1 MRRGHLVAGVAALAL
16 LFVMAIDWY
25 GTAAGDEFREIER
38 QTEGIPQLSEENE
51 DAQAEAEREEQNA
64 WQVDGVI
71 DRVIL
76 GFLLATVALAL
87 LTAFTRWMGAKPT
100 RGIGPA
106 GLTALLATVSALL
119 VAYRIIQEP
128 GLDAGTHVKLGAPLA
143 LVPLAAIALGM
154 SSALKTDES
163 EAESPDA

>member
-1 MRRGHLVAGVAALAL
+1 MIAGVAALAL
-16 LFVMAIDWY
+16 LFVMAMDWY
-25 GTAAGDEFREIER
+25 GTAVGDDFRDVER

-51 DAQAEAEREEQNA
+51 DAQAAAEREEQNA
-64 WQVDGVI
+64 WQVDGTI

-76 GFLLATVALAL
+76 GFMLATIALAL

-100 RGIGPA
+100 KGIGPA
-106 GLTALLATVSALL
+106 GLTALLATASALL

-128 GLDAGTHVKLGAPLA
+128 GLDAATHVKLGAPLA

-154 SSALKTDES
+154 SSALKADER
-163 EAESPDA
+163 EAGAPDA